1 MKHNQP
7 ASSIPYPSSGIH
19 HPTKRLVAGCM
30 TGTSIDGLDIA
41 LVEIEGYGLDIR
53 CSVKRCISKPL
64 GDLSKRLRLITQRMP
79 ITAKEIAQVAH
90 GLSILHLDALKELID
105 GEKIDLVS
113 VHGQTVYHAPP
124 LSLQMI
130 NPTPIA
136 IGLNVPVVTDLRAAD
151 IAHGGQGAPITP
163 IADFLLY
170 RSNTETQCIVN
181 LGGFCNLTLL
191 QKCPEKI
198 EKKNI
203 ETVLS
208 KIKGQDVCACNQIL
222 DTLARRL
229 FKIPFDVDGKLS
241 SNGSIKPEP
250 FDHLESHLKNQAA
263 RGSSGSSLGTG
274 DELISDWIRQFSS
287 KYSSEDLVRSASAAI
302 ASTVV
307 FRCKSADRIILAGG
321 GVKNKTLV
329 AEITKR
335 SGIVNIPVELSDE
348 KGIPSTHREAVAMS
362 VLGALCQDRVPIT
375 LRQVTGASSSS
386 ISGVWV
392 LP

>member
-1 MKHNQP
+1 MKHKQP
-7 ASSIPYPSSGIH
+7 ASSIQYPATSNQHSA
-19 HPTKRLVAGCM
+19 KRIVAGCM

-41 LVEIEGYGLDIR
+41 LVEIEGHGLDIR

-136 IGLNVPVVTDLRAAD
+136 IGLNVPVVSDLRAAD

-170 RSNTETQCIVN
+170 RSDTETQCIVN

-191 QKCPEKI
+191 QKCPE
-198 EKKNI
+198 EMPKNI
-203 ETVLS
+203 EPVLS

-222 DTLARRL
+222 DTLARKL
-229 FKIPFDVDGKLS
+229 FKIPFDVDGLLS
-241 SNGSIKPEP
+241 SKGSIKPEP
-250 FDHLESHLKNQAA
+250 FEHLESHLKDQAA

-274 DELISDWIRQFSS
+274 DELISGWIKQFSD

-307 FRCKSADRIILAGG
+307 FKCESADRIILAGG

-335 SGIVNIPVELSDE
+335 SDIANIQVELSDE

-375 LRQVTGASSSS
+375 LRQVTGASSTS

>member
-1 MKHNQP
+1 MKHKQP
-7 ASSIPYPSSGIH
+7 ASSIQYPATSNQHSA
-19 HPTKRLVAGCM
+19 KRLVAGCM

-41 LVEIEGYGLDIR
+41 LVEIDGHGLDIS
-53 CSVKRCISKPL
+53 CSVKRCLSKPL

-136 IGLNVPVVTDLRAAD
+136 IGLNVPVVSDLRAAD

-170 RSNTETQCIVN
+170 RSDTETQCIVN

-191 QKCPEKI
+191 QKCPE
-198 EKKNI
+198 EMPKNI
-203 ETVLS
+203 EPVLS

-222 DTLARRL
+222 DTLARKL
-229 FKIPFDVDGKLS
+229 FKIPFDVDGLLS
-241 SNGSIKPEP
+241 SKGSIKPEP
-250 FDHLESHLKNQAA
+250 FEHLESHLKDQAA

-274 DELISDWIRQFSS
+274 DELISGWIKQFSD

-307 FRCKSADRIILAGG
+307 FKCESADRIILAGG

-335 SGIVNIPVELSDE
+335 SDIANIQVELSDE

-362 VLGALCQDRVPIT
+362 VLGALCQDRVPII
-375 LRQVTGASSSS
+375 LRQVTGASSTS

>member
-1 MKHNQP
+1 MKHKQP
-7 ASSIPYPSSGIH
+7 ASNIKSSSTSTR
-19 HPTKRLVAGCM
+19 HPAKRFVAGCM

-41 LVEIEGYGLDIR
+41 LVEIDGHGLDIR
-53 CSVKRCISKPL
+53 CTVKQCISRPL
-64 GDLSKRLRLITQRMP
+64 GDLAGRLRLITQRIP
-79 ITAKEIAQVAH
+79 ITAKEIAQVSH
-90 GLSILHLDALKELID
+90 RLSIIHLDALKELTD
-105 GEKIDLVS
+105 AEKIDLVS

-151 IAHGGQGAPITP
+151 IVHGGQGAPITP

-191 QKCPEKI
+191 GRFPEQTG
-198 EKKNI
+198 KNI
-203 ETVLS
+203 EPVLS

-229 FKIPFDVDGKLS
+229 FKVPFDVDGLLS
-241 SNGSIKPEP
+241 SKGVIKPEP
-250 FDHLESHLKNQAA
+250 FDYLKSHLEEQST
-263 RGSSGSSLGTG
+263 RGSRGSSLGTG
-274 DELISDWIRQFSS
+274 DELISDWIKRFSGEYTS
-287 KYSSEDLVRSASAAI
+287 GDLVRSASAAI

-307 FRCKSADRIILAGG
+307 FKCASADRIILAGG

-335 SGIVNIPVELSDE
+335 SKIPVELSDE

-375 LRQVTGASSSS
+375 LPQVTGASSSS